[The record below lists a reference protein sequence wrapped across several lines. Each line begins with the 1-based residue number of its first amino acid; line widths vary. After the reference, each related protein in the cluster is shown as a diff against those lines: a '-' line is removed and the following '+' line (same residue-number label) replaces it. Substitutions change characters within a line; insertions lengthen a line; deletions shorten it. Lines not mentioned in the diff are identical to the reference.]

1 MDKGVIKRIAN
12 WLFWGIPTYKI
23 SVEVKPN
30 ITGKQLLNKNVLIT
44 GGSRGIGFAI
54 AKKCIEEGANV
65 LICGRNLW
73 NLKRAQ
79 VDLGERCSIL
89 EFDVKCV
96 EQMSSFYDKAFSV
109 FNNKIDCLVNNAGIS
124 YHEGSFRNVTEKG
137 FDEQFEINFKASYF
151 MAKYFIEK
159 IESFSLAASE
169 KNINILFVSSERGSS
184 CEDIPYGLSKATIN
198 SFVGA
203 LAKRLG
209 ANGYRVNAISPGV
222 TASDMT
228 GNKMDG
234 NYYSE
239 TSPNKRI
246 FHPAEMAEVA
256 SFLLSDTSSCISGEV
271 IHCDAGKH
279 LTKLG

>member
-1 MDKGVIKRIAN
+1 MDKGFIKRIAN
-12 WLFWGIPTYKI
+12 WLFLGIPTYNIK
-23 SVEVKPN
+23 VEVKPN
-30 ITGKQLLNKNVLIT
+30 TTGNQLHNKNILIT

-65 LICGRNLW
+65 IICGRNIDH
-73 NLKRAQ
+73 LKNAQ
-79 VDLGERCSIL
+79 NELGDKCKII
-89 EFDVKCV
+89 EFDIKCV
-96 EQMSSFYDKAFSV
+96 EQIPGFLDKAFSA
-109 FNNKIDCLVNNAGIS
+109 FENKIDCLVNNAGIS
-124 YHEGSFRNVTEKG
+124 YHEGSFRNVTVKG
-137 FDEQFEINFKASYF
+137 FEEQFDVNFKASYF
-151 MAKYFIEK
+151 MAKFFIER
-159 IESFSLAASE
+159 IESISQSSCE
-169 KNINILFVSSERGSS
+169 SNINILFISSERGNS

-198 SFVGA
+198 SLVGS

-209 ANGYRVNAISPGV
+209 SKGFRVNGIAPGV

-228 GNKMDG
+228 GNKIDG

-239 TSPNKRI
+239 TSPNNRI

-256 SFLLSDTSSCISGEV
+256 AFLLSDASSCISGEI